1 MKFQIINRVSGFK
14 SFNTLGSHPSMIV
27 EEDSQN
33 DIGISQSF
41 KYFSNNVLAVERPT
55 EIDNSDIEGEHPG

>member
-1 MKFQIINRVSGFK
+1 
-14 SFNTLGSHPSMIV
+14 MIV

-41 KYFSNNVLAVERPT
+41 KYFSNNVLAIERPT
-55 EIDNSDIEGEHPG
+55 EIDNSDIEGEHPGQLKPNLLVIIIK